1 MARFKRNSEALF
13 GCGWTLITLGVAG
26 VLIHFFCPQIYVAL
40 SMIRDTGNYLID
52 YVVVYGALFSV
63 ILIGGLMTFLS
74 FWVKKKE
81 NPGQPVPLYLKE
93 WNEMTSEEKRKFLKY
108 TLSFLI
114 LEIFIIA
121 LFLFFKITS

>member
-13 GCGWTLITLGVAG
+13 GCGWAFITLGVAG

-52 YVVVYGALFSV
+52 YFVVYGALFSV
-63 ILIGGLMTFLS
+63 ILIGGFMTFLS

-81 NPGQPVPLYLKE
+81 KPGQPVPFYLKE
-93 WNEMTSEEKRKFLKY
+93 WNEMTSDEKYKFLKY
-108 TLSFLI
+108 VFYFLG
-114 LEIFIIA
+114 LEILVIA
-121 LFLFFKITS
+121 LFFIFR